1 MKPWKG
7 YNYDMDT
14 NSPEFWALKI
24 GGIIITILFIWS
36 ARKYYAK
43 AVKSGAP
50 AKNLLY
56 GQPLIFG
63 GILLVLVL
71 IFAGVLFYMM
81 NSAS

>member
-1 MKPWKG
+1 MKQPVR
-7 YNYDMDT
+7 YNCVMDT

-24 GGIIITILFIWS
+24 GGVIITILFIWS

-63 GILLVLVL
+63 GILLALVL

-81 NSAS
+81 NDAA